1 MANNYDNYDV
11 YKKRPDFLGVAAYH
25 SNADVSGFL
34 CSALSGTQAADDT
47 FIEIYGYQAG
57 TDTNHFC
64 HAHLVDGNGDIILQI
79 LAYNTGVNYIELPKP
94 VRIYQPNFPID
105 LIAETN
111 WNAGN
116 QTLDVFYSIGR
127 TLESEGDPTLTIP
140 TPL

>member
-1 MANNYDNYDV
+1 MASNNDNYDV

-34 CSALSGTQAADDT
+34 CSALSGTLAAEDT

-64 HAHLVDGNGDIILQI
+64 HAHLVDASGNIILQI

-94 VRIYQPNFPID
+94 IRIYQPKFPID

-127 TLESEGDPTLTIP
+127 TLESEGDPTQTTP